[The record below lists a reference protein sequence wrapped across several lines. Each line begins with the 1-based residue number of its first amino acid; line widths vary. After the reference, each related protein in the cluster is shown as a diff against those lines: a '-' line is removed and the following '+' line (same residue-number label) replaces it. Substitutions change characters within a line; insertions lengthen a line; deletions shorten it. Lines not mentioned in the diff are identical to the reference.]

1 MPTLLEEIYRLQG
14 QLTGLDPD
22 ERHLLKMFANLLES
36 HYEVKE
42 PRNPAHLRGIRNDSG
57 AMGDV

>member
-22 ERHLLKMFANLLES
+22 ERHLLKMCANFEECETIAGRWEMYDGMLL
-36 HYEVKE
+36 
-42 PRNPAHLRGIRNDSG
+42 D
-57 AMGDV
+57 